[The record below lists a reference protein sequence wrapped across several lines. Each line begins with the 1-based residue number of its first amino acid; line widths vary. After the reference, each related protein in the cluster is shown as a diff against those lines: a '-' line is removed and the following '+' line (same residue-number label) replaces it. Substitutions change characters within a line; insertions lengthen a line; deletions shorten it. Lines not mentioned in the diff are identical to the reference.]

1 MIIWIRGISG
11 VGKRTLGKKLFQ
23 IYKSKNKNTVFIDG
37 DKFRKLFKN
46 DLKFSLEDRNKNAER
61 LIAFVKFLDK
71 QKINI
76 ILTANLTSVK
86 YRKWCKKN
94 LRNYIEISINAKME
108 NLIKRDKKNIYN
120 LKNKKNIVGLGIP
133 NFTSKT
139 SNLII
144 NNDSSKK
151 EFLKKTK
158 LIQKLIKNKKIY

>member
-11 VGKRTLGKKLFQ
+11 VGKSTLGKKLFQ